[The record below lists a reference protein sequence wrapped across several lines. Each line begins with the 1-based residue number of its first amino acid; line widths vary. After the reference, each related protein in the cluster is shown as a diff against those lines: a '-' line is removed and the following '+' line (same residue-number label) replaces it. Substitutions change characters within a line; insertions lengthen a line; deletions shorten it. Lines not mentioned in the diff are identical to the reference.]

1 MLNIAV
7 IGGGVFG
14 VMTAISLAEAGHGV
28 TLFERLS
35 GLLHGASQS
44 GNRLHLGFHYPR
56 HDETVRQCVRG
67 YERFRREFG
76 EAILKD
82 VTNAYFIA
90 SEGSLT
96 PAGDFLA
103 FCDRHGFPYR
113 EIDPA
118 GFATGIEN
126 VDLGVLTSELMYDPA
141 ILRGLMIQRLARCR
155 ASIRLRS
162 AVSDISR
169 KSESRFA
176 VSTEGGDRQVFD
188 GVVNC
193 AYANA
198 NRISAHLGY
207 PRKTRQYEYTAIP
220 IVELDGIEK
229 TSVTIMDGP
238 FFSLLPFG
246 SGGDHLLF
254 HVDPFRRC
262 ARGRAAPQSA
272 NGSTRPPRRLPRWT
286 RQRLFETIRTQRRRV
301 HALLEERPGSKASR
315 KARARCSPM
324 SRIPTRAR
332 RSSRCAEPGYVEVF
346 SGKVDHC
353 MWVGDEV
360 ASLLRRQAAEASAL
374 DRAARSLMIRSSGP
388 AM

>member
-113 EIDPA
+113 QIDPA

-162 AVSDISR
+162 EVSDISR

-220 IVELDGIEK
+220 IVELEGIEK

-254 HVDPFRRC
+254 HVVHSVVAREDAPLLNPEWLDP
-262 ARGRAAPQSA
+262 AASPFASLDKA
-272 NGSTRPPRRLPRWT
+272 G
-286 RQRLFETIRTQRRRV
+286 LFETIRTSAAEFMPSLR
-301 HALLEERPGSKASR
+301 
-315 KARARCSPM
+315 RARLKGFAEGP
-324 SRIPTRAR
+324 RTVLAHVEDTDAR
-332 RSSRCAEPGYVEVF
+332 PSIVALREPGYVEVF
-346 SGKVDHC
+346 SGKVDHS

-360 ASLLRRQAAEASAL
+360 ASLLGAAEASVP
-374 DRAARSLMIRSSGP
+374 DRAARSQ
-388 AM
+388 